1 MLLLFSDLD
10 HILVVHVDH
19 QCLGNHQYRVRLAC
33 GSSPKLPC
41 SPCLA
46 QYLSG
51 PRTPLVTLCSSCT
64 QQWESALGAESH
76 QGTSEA
82 ELCDR
87 HTGVAGA
94 PLGPQDRCKHR
105 HFSLPIA
112 QARHSVPSPPTQ
124 PNTWPCPA
132 RLPIRKPPVSQGKP
146 GMGPCRLPSAGGL
159 PGPVRRERAHSAC
172 ATETGRQS
180 SWKRLLESSN
190 STCGPT
196 LPCQPDHG
204 TEWHI

>member
-1 MLLLFSDLD
+1 M
-10 HILVVHVDH
+10 DH

-132 RLPIRKPPVSQGKP
+132 RLPSPSGSRLSPRESREWGPAACPQLGGSPAQCGGSGRTPPALQKQGVNQVGKD
-146 GMGPCRLPSAGGL
+146 C
-159 PGPVRRERAHSAC
+159 
-172 ATETGRQS
+172 
-180 SWKRLLESSN
+180 
-190 STCGPT
+190 
-196 LPCQPDHG
+196 
-204 TEWHI
+204 